1 MKKIIKT
8 LFSDKIIRL
17 DLVVST
23 ILLFGTLLF
32 IIISYR
38 KLPPFLPLFNQM
50 PWGDQRLGQRIE
62 VFIPLLLAT
71 TIFIANTIFS
81 YYLYQKMPLVSRM
94 LSITSFIISLFTAIF
109 LLRISM
115 LVL

>member
-1 MKKIIKT
+1 MKRVIKT
-8 LFSDKIIRL
+8 LLLDKIIRL
-17 DLVVST
+17 DLAISV
-23 ILLFGTLLF
+23 ILLFSTLLF

-38 KLPPFLPLFNQM
+38 KLPPYLPLFNQM

-62 VFIPLLLAT
+62 IFIPLLLAT
-71 TIFIANTIFS
+71 AIFIGNTILS

-94 LSITSFIISLFTAIF
+94 LSIASFIISLFTAIF

>member
-1 MKKIIKT
+1 MKKIINT
-8 LFSDKIIRL
+8 LLLDKIIRL
-17 DLVVST
+17 DLIVST

-32 IIISYR
+32 VIISYR
-38 KLPPFLPLFNQM
+38 KLPPYLPLFNQM
-50 PWGDQRLGQRIE
+50 PWGDERLGQRIE
-62 VFIPLLLAT
+62 VFIPLLLAAA
-71 TIFIANTIFS
+71 ICMGNTILS

-94 LSITSFIISLFTAIF
+94 LSIASFIISLFTAIF